1 MKPTQLMIDEIYREK
16 VERARR
22 MSLARRVE
30 VGAELSDLGRQ
41 MMRETILA
49 AEPAA
54 TEEQIRRIMRER
66 IALSRRLDDLPL
78 PQLDE
83 SDSTEN
89 GA

>member
-1 MKPTQLMIDEIYREK
+1 MEPTKQLIDDLYREK

-22 MSLARRVE
+22 MSVSRRVE

-41 MMRETILA
+41 MMRETIRA
-49 AEPAA
+49 QEPAA
-54 TEEQIRRIMRER
+54 SEERILRIMRER

-78 PQLDE
+78 PRLDE
-83 SDSTEN
+83 SDPPEK